1 MYGVAYFMLKVFN
14 KCNGVKI
21 IFITLFSHYSFNTI
35 KTQMTNKRRKKMK
48 WTTSLPTYPHEENHV
63 KFVFQSPLMR

>member
-35 KTQMTNKRRKKMK
+35 KTQMTNKKPPATLSQRATISKI
-48 WTTSLPTYPHEENHV
+48 
-63 KFVFQSPLMR
+63 